1 MLEPGVKAFLVK
13 NDQRQTDL
21 SIEGNA
27 FVKIAHRNTHLIKF
41 HGPLRRATIS
51 LPSEAGAD
59 HRKSRSPLG
68 LGPSA
73 FLSDRIGHA
82 LVVLNWNTM
91 PLSENL
97 RGILLMC
104 ASMAAFTI
112 NDAFMKSVTLTLPLY
127 QTIGLRGLIAVLGLG
142 IVVLASKAHH
152 FRLNR
157 RDGRLI
163 LLRSLADVLATIT
176 FLTALLH
183 MPLANL
189 SAIMQ
194 ALPLAITL
202 GAAIIYKDR
211 IGWRRMT
218 AILVGLIGVLVI
230 IRPGTEGF
238 DRWALLGVASVL
250 CVVVRDLSV
259 RPLQGQAPSALVA
272 LGAAVA
278 VTVMGWIG
286 AGVQGVQP
294 LNGWEAA
301 KVLCAGLFLIVGY
314 LTSVM
319 AMRNGDIGLVA
330 PFRYTS
336 LLWAIVL
343 GLVVFGDLPD
353 AWTFLGA
360 AIVVAAGLFT
370 ILRERALRRQQV

>member
-1 MLEPGVKAFLVK
+1 
-13 NDQRQTDL
+13 
-21 SIEGNA
+21 
-27 FVKIAHRNTHLIKF
+27 
-41 HGPLRRATIS
+41 
-51 LPSEAGAD
+51 
-59 HRKSRSPLG
+59 
-68 LGPSA
+68 
-73 FLSDRIGHA
+73 
-82 LVVLNWNTM
+82 M

-127 QTIGLRGLIAVLGLG
+127 QTIGLRGLIAVVGLGLL
-142 IVVLASKAHH
+142 VVVTGAYR

-157 RDGRLI
+157 RDGWLI
-163 LLRSLADVLATIT
+163 LLRSLADVAATIL
-176 FLTALLH
+176 FLEALLR

-189 SAIMQ
+189 SAILQ
-194 ALPLAITL
+194 AMPLAITL
-202 GAAIIYKDR
+202 GAALVYGDK

-218 AILVGLIGVLVI
+218 AILVGLIGVLII

-259 RPLQGQAPSALVA
+259 RPLQGQVPSALVA

-278 VTVMGWIG
+278 VTLMGWIG
-286 AGVQGVQP
+286 AGAQGVQAMT
-294 LNGWEAA
+294 GWEAT
-301 KVLCAGLFLIVGY
+301 KVLGAGLFLIVGY

-319 AMRNGDIGLVA
+319 AMRHGDIGLVA

-353 AWTFLGA
+353 GWTLVGSL
-360 AIVVAAGLFT
+360 IVIGAGLFT
-370 ILRERALRRQQV
+370 LLRERALRRQAERG